1 MGPLSRSNHINQ
13 GGRVHGQPPR
23 CPSPVLHFPGR
34 CDEWPCFRPAQSMHH
49 HQICEFKC
57 KRTIWR
63 NESTFFCPDGRFLGL
78 FFPVSRNSR
87 RNRVACK
94 LLGSNRLRPVEG
106 PLTVDASYS
115 LFFSFLKSLKEFSP
129 VQLGAAPSAGFYRTP
144 CFPPDLFYQ
153 QNKWVGVTD

>member
-57 KRTIWR
+57 KSTIWR
-63 NESTFFCPDGRFLGL
+63 NVSTFFCPDGS
-78 FFPVSRNSR
+78 FFVPPTPPHPVSRN
-87 RNRVACK
+87 RVDCK
-94 LLGSNRLRPVEG
+94 LFGSNRLRPVEG
-106 PLTVDASYS
+106 APTVDASNS
-115 LFFSFLKSLKEFSP
+115 LFFLISKELKGIFIRAVGSSSFGGS
-129 VQLGAAPSAGFYRTP
+129 
-144 CFPPDLFYQ
+144 
-153 QNKWVGVTD
+153 